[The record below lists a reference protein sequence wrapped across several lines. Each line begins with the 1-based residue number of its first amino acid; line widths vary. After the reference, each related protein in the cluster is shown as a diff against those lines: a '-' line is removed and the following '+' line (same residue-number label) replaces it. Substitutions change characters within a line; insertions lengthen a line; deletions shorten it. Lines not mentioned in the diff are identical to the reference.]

1 MQNRR
6 TLLMTAAAAAAFLS
20 APALTNPAAAATDLS
35 AFVNEVADKSITELS
50 NADPT
55 DPARA
60 AALKPILLKYF
71 DMPGMARH
79 VLGAYWKKISAEQQQ
94 AFVGQFTNY
103 IASVYGQRF
112 KAYKGQKLEVKRVRD
127 QGATATVFTAVA
139 EGSEDAG
146 ARVDWEIKNDGSAP
160 LVADIRVEG
169 LSLSDTHRQEFTSV
183 LSQHNG
189 DIATLM
195 GILKNKSLVH

>member
-1 MQNRR
+1 MI
-6 TLLMTAAAAAAFLS
+6 AAAAAAFLS

-35 AFVNEVADKSITELS
+35 AFVNQLANEAITTLS

-55 DPARA
+55 DTARA

-71 DMPGMARH
+71 DMPDMAKH
-79 VLGAYWKKISAEQQQ
+79 VLGAYWKKISPEQQE

-103 IASVYGQRF
+103 MASVYGQRF
-112 KAYKGQKLEVKRVRD
+112 KSYNGQKLEVKRVRD
-127 QGATATVFTAVA
+127 QGALATVFTAVA

-146 ARVDWEIKNDGSAP
+146 ARVDWEIKNDGP
-160 LVADIRVEG
+160 EPRVVDIRVEG
-169 LSLSDTHRQEFTSV
+169 LSLGDTHRQEFTSV

-189 DIATLM
+189 DITALM
-195 GILKNKSLVH
+195 GILKNKSLVN

>member
-1 MQNRR
+1 
-6 TLLMTAAAAAAFLS
+6 MTAAAAAALLA
-20 APALTNPAAAATDLS
+20 APASAATDLS
-35 AFVNEVADKSITELS
+35 AFVNEVANEAITSLS
-50 NADPT
+50 QADPT

-60 AALKPILLKYF
+60 AALKPILVKYF
-71 DMPGMARH
+71 DMPGMAKH
-79 VLGAYWKKISAEQQQ
+79 VLGAYWKKITPEQQE

-127 QGATATVFTAVA
+127 EGGRAIVFTAVA

-146 ARVDWEIKNDGSAP
+146 ARVDWEISNNGQP
-160 LVADIRVEG
+160 LIADIRVEG

-189 DIATLM
+189 DIGALM
-195 GILKNKSLVH
+195 GILKNKSLVN

>member
-1 MQNRR
+1 MHNRR
-6 TLLMTAAAAAAFLS
+6 TFLMTAVATAAF
-20 APALTNPAAAATDLS
+20 LTNPAFAAADLS
-35 AFVNEVADKSITELS
+35 AFVNEVADEAITTLGQ
-50 NADPT
+50 AGPT
-55 DPARA
+55 DPERA

-79 VLGAYWKKISAEQQQ
+79 VLGAYWKKITAEQQQ
-94 AFVGQFTNY
+94 AFVTQFTNY

-189 DIATLM
+189 DIGALM
-195 GILKNKSLVH
+195 GILKNKSLVN

>member
-6 TLLMTAAAAAAFLS
+6 TILMTAAAAAAFFS
-20 APALTNPAAAATDLS
+20 VPALAATDLS
-35 AFVNEVADKSITELS
+35 AFVSQVADEAITTLS
-50 NADPT
+50 NANPT

-60 AALKPILLKYF
+60 AALKPLLVKYF
-71 DMPGMARH
+71 DMPGMAKH
-79 VLGAYWKKISAEQQQ
+79 VLGAYWKKISPEQQE
-94 AFVGQFTNY
+94 AFVAQFTNY

-127 QGATATVFTAVA
+127 QGAMATVFTAVA

-146 ARVDWEIKNDGSAP
+146 ARVDWEISNDGGQP
-160 LVADIRVEG
+160 RVADIRVEG

-189 DIATLM
+189 DINALM
-195 GILKNKSLVH
+195 GIMRNKSLVN

>member
-1 MQNRR
+1 MHNRR
-6 TLLMTAAAAAAFLS
+6 TFLMTAAAAAAL
-20 APALTNPAAAATDLS
+20 LGNPAWAATDL
-35 AFVNEVADKSITELS
+35 AGFVNTVADEAITTLS
-50 NADPT
+50 KADPT

-79 VLGAYWKKISAEQQQ
+79 VLGAYWKKITPEQQE
-94 AFVGQFTNY
+94 AFIGQFTNY

-112 KAYKGQKLEVKRVRD
+112 KAYKGQKLDVKRVRD
-127 QGATATVFTAVA
+127 EGARAIVFTAVA

-146 ARVDWEIKNDGSAP
+146 ARVDWEIKNDGAP
-160 LVADIRVEG
+160 LVSDIRVEG

-189 DIATLM
+189 DINALM
-195 GILKNKSLVH
+195 GILKNKSLVN

>member
-1 MQNRR
+1 MHNRR
-6 TLLMTAAAAAAFLS
+6 TLLVTAAAAAALLS
-20 APALTNPAAAATDLS
+20 TPSWAAPDLS
-35 AFVNEVADKSITELS
+35 AFVNEVANEAITSLS
-50 NADPT
+50 KADPP
-55 DPARA
+55 DMARA
-60 AALKPILLKYF
+60 AALKPILVKYF
-71 DMPGMARH
+71 DMPGMAKH
-79 VLGAYWKKISAEQQQ
+79 VLGAYWKKITPEQQE

-127 QGATATVFTAVA
+127 QGAMATVFTAVA

-146 ARVDWEIKNDGSAP
+146 ARVDWEINNGAQP
-160 LVADIRVEG
+160 LISDIRVEG

-189 DIATLM
+189 DIGALM
-195 GILKNKSLVH
+195 GILKNKSLVN

>member
-6 TLLMTAAAAAAFLS
+6 TFLATAAAVAAYLTS
-20 APALTNPAAAATDLS
+20 VPAWAATDLS
-35 AFVNEVADKSITELS
+35 AFVNQVADESITTLS
-50 NADPT
+50 KADPT

-71 DMPGMARH
+71 DMPGLARH
-79 VLGAYWKKISAEQQQ
+79 VLGAYWKKIPADQQE
-94 AFVGQFTNY
+94 AFVAQFTNY

-139 EGSEDAG
+139 DGEDAG
-146 ARVDWEIKNDGSAP
+146 ARVDWEISNPGSDP
-160 LVADIRVEG
+160 RIADIRVEG
-169 LSLSDTHRQEFTSV
+169 LSLADTHRQEFTSV

-189 DIATLM
+189 DIKALM
-195 GILKNKSLVH
+195 GILKNKSLVN

>member
-1 MQNRR
+1 
-6 TLLMTAAAAAAFLS
+6 MTVAAAAAFLGT
-20 APALTNPAAAATDLS
+20 PAFAATDLS
-35 AFVNEVADKSITELS
+35 AFVNEVAKEAITSLS
-50 NADPT
+50 KADPT

-71 DMPGMARH
+71 DMPGMAKH
-79 VLGAYWKKISAEQQQ
+79 VLGAYWKKITPEQQE

-127 QGATATVFTAVA
+127 EGARAVVFTAVA

-146 ARVDWEIKNDGSAP
+146 ARVDWEISNNGSQP
-160 LVADIRVEG
+160 LIADIRVEG

-189 DIATLM
+189 DIGALM
-195 GILKNKSLVH
+195 GILKNKSLVN

>member
-6 TLLMTAAAAAAFLS
+6 TVLLTAAAATAFFSL
-20 APALTNPAAAATDLS
+20 PALAATDLA
-35 AFVNEVADKSITELS
+35 AFVNQVADESITTLS
-50 NADPT
+50 KADPT

-71 DMPGMARH
+71 DMPGLAKH
-79 VLGAYWKKISAEQQQ
+79 VLGAYWKKISPEQQE

-127 QGATATVFTAVA
+127 EGARAIVFTAVA
-139 EGSEDAG
+139 DGEDAG
-146 ARVDWEIKNDGSAP
+146 ARVDWEINNNSGQP
-160 LVADIRVEG
+160 LIADIRVEG
-169 LSLSDTHRQEFTSV
+169 LSLADTHRQEFTSV

-189 DIATLM
+189 DITALM
-195 GILKNKSLVH
+195 GILKNKSLVN

>member
-1 MQNRR
+1 MHNRR
-6 TLLMTAAAAAAFLS
+6 TLLITAATALTGAAFLGT
-20 APALTNPAAAATDLS
+20 PALAAADLS
-35 AFVNEVADKSITELS
+35 AFVNEVAKEAITSLS
-50 NADPT
+50 KADPT

-71 DMPGMARH
+71 DMPGMAKH
-79 VLGAYWKKISAEQQQ
+79 VLGAYWKKITPDQQE

-127 QGATATVFTAVA
+127 EGARAIVFTAVA

-146 ARVDWEIKNDGSAP
+146 ARVDWEISNAASQP
-160 LVADIRVEG
+160 LIADIRVEG

-189 DIATLM
+189 DITALM
-195 GILKNKSLVH
+195 GILKNKSLVN

>member
-6 TLLMTAAAAAAFLS
+6 TLLITAAASVALFGVPAFAAA
-20 APALTNPAAAATDLS
+20 DLS
-35 AFVNEVADKSITELS
+35 AFVNQIADEAITTLS
-50 NADPT
+50 KADPT

-71 DMPGMARH
+71 DMPDMAKH
-79 VLGAYWKKISAEQQQ
+79 VLGAYWKKISPEQQQ
-94 AFVGQFTNY
+94 AFIAQFTNY
-103 IASVYGQRF
+103 MASVYGQRF

-127 QGATATVFTAVA
+127 QGALATVFTAVA

-146 ARVDWEIKNDGSAP
+146 ARVDWEIKNDGPEP
-160 LVADIRVEG
+160 LVVDIRVEG
-169 LSLSDTHRQEFTSV
+169 LSLADTHRQEFTSV

-189 DIATLM
+189 DITALM
-195 GILKNKSLVH
+195 GIMKNKSLVN

>member
-1 MQNRR
+1 MHNRR
-6 TLLMTAAAAAAFLS
+6 TILIS
-20 APALTNPAAAATDLS
+20 AAATAVLLGTPALAAADLS
-35 AFVNEVADKSITELS
+35 AFVNQVADESITTLAK
-50 NADPT
+50 ADPN
-55 DPARA
+55 DSARA

-79 VLGAYWKKISAEQQQ
+79 VLGAYWKKITPEQQE
-94 AFVGQFTNY
+94 AFIGQFTNY

-127 QGATATVFTAVA
+127 EGAHAIVFTAVA

-146 ARVDWEIKNDGSAP
+146 ARVDWEIKNDGAQP
-160 LVADIRVEG
+160 LISDIRVEG

-189 DIATLM
+189 DITALM
-195 GILKNKSLVH
+195 SILKNKSLVN

>member
-1 MQNRR
+1 MHNRR
-6 TLLMTAAAAAAFLS
+6 TLLVTAAAAAALLS
-20 APALTNPAAAATDLS
+20 TPSWAAPDLS
-35 AFVNEVADKSITELS
+35 AFVNEVANEAITSLS
-50 NADPT
+50 KADPT

-71 DMPGMARH
+71 DMPGMAKH
-79 VLGAYWKKISAEQQQ
+79 VLGAYWKKITPEQQE

-127 QGATATVFTAVA
+127 EGARAVVFTAVA

-146 ARVDWEIKNDGSAP
+146 ARVDWEINNGAQP
-160 LVADIRVEG
+160 LISDIRVEG

-189 DIATLM
+189 DIGALM
-195 GILKNKSLVH
+195 GILKNKSLVN